1 MENRHASKPDT
12 ILVVSADV
20 TTRSAT
26 ADYLRHCGYRV
37 IEAKDALAA
46 QEAVGH
52 SGFYVDT
59 ILSDVDLPGGTNG
72 FQLAAWVRQN
82 REDIKVVLSS
92 AVERTAKAAGDL
104 CQDGPRIAKPYDLA
118 ILLAR
123 IRRLNSLPF
132 GDLDQSS

>member
-1 MENRHASKPDT
+1 MEDLPRSKPDT
-12 ILVVSADV
+12 ILVVNGDV
-20 TTRSAT
+20 TTRSAI

-46 QEAVGH
+46 QEALVH

-72 FQLAAWVRQN
+72 FQLAAWVREN
-82 REDIKVVLSS
+82 GGGIKVVLSS
-92 AVERTAKAAGDL
+92 AMERTAKAAGDL
-104 CQDGPRIAKPYDLA
+104 CEDGPLAKPYELA

-123 IRRLNSLPF
+123 IRRLKGRSCR
-132 GDLDQSS
+132 DLEESS

>member
-1 MENRHASKPDT
+1 MEDLPRSKPDT
-12 ILVVSADV
+12 ILVVNGDV
-20 TTRSAT
+20 TTRSAI

-46 QEAVGH
+46 QEALVH

-72 FQLAAWVRQN
+72 FQLAAWVREN
-82 REDIKVVLSS
+82 RGGIKVVLSS
-92 AVERTAKAAGDL
+92 AERTAKAAGDL
-104 CQDGPRIAKPYDLA
+104 CEDGPRIAKPYDLA

-123 IRRLNSLPF
+123 IRRLKGWSC
-132 GDLDQSS
+132 GDLEESS